1 MKVLHSILHELN
13 EQVHMCHTPR
23 VLRGYIQCSL
33 EVNNTSEQVKK
44 QECQSLHVGTGP
56 LWCVMPQNGQTHFK
70 NLAANAAKFLKCA
83 WPFSDIMH

>member
-56 LWCVMPQNGQTHFK
+56 L
-70 NLAANAAKFLKCA
+70 
-83 WPFSDIMH
+83 